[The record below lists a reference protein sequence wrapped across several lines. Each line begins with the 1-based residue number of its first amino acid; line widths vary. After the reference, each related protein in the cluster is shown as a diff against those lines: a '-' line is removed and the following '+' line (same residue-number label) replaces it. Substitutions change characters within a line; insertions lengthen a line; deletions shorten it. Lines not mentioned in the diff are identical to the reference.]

1 MNNHANTE
9 CVGCSMEL
17 LEVADHLVKFG
28 AILGIVLGLISTFF
42 WAYVILLG
50 LGLPVFA
57 VNFYELFML
66 VVSLIALLLSYF
78 VMSRFSQQID
88 ADPSRWALY
97 LVGLGII
104 IAIGSWGVAGLLI
117 VVGAIL
123 ILIDETS

>member
-1 MNNHANTE
+1 
-9 CVGCSMEL
+9 MEL

-66 VVSLIALLLSYF
+66 VVSLSALLLSYF